1 MQNMKKQAGDFEVV
15 FCGAKF
21 SQEDSAPSTT
31 GASEDTAETQ
41 QSERKEDFE
50 LTFKIDNPE
59 SKSRSASPEKPQQP
73 RKMQWQ
79 IERNNVIDKKPE
91 TSENPK
97 ENNSKEVE
105 ATLKNETTEG
115 REAASLAPHLKD
127 KNLMRE
133 SLARETTD
141 FNLSL
146 SEGSED
152 PWENLAGENTRLAEF
167 YEEEKKREQRYDQI
181 KKGFTELNAFQ
192 KMSEYASNR
201 RDQEEIGA
209 YEALIK
215 ELTDIVN

>member
-1 MQNMKKQAGDFEVV
+1 
-15 FCGAKF
+15 
-21 SQEDSAPSTT
+21 
-31 GASEDTAETQ
+31 
-41 QSERKEDFE
+41 
-50 LTFKIDNPE
+50 
-59 SKSRSASPEKPQQP
+59 
-73 RKMQWQ
+73 MQWQ

-105 ATLKNETTEG
+105 VTLKNETTEG
-115 REAASLAPHLKD
+115 REAASLAPYLKS

-192 KMSEYASNR
+192 KMSEYASNH